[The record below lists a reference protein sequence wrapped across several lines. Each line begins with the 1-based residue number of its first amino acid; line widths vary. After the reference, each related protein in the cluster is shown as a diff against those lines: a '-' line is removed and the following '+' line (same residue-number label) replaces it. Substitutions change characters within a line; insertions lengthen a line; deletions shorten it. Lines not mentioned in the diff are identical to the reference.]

1 MSNLPENVRKT
12 PISNRRHPIF
22 GISPTR
28 KNKNELRNW
37 RASIPNITN
46 LMKKGEGVFKP
57 KIDKVPVDSAVKRSE
72 TPNSARKLN
81 EYNLNAAIVPNANAS
96 NLPNPNASIVS
107 NPNAS
112 NKPNP
117 FNPFNVAK
125 TLAFGGYSRK
135 SARKSARKSQRKSRR
150 KSRRRY

>member
-1 MSNLPENVRKT
+1 MNKTNVINPLTGMPPTNNQRKGL
-12 PISNRRHPIF
+12 N
-22 GISPTR
+22 
-28 KNKNELRNW
+28 NW

-96 NLPNPNASIVS
+96 NLPNPNASNVS

-112 NKPNP
+112 NKPNTVSP
-117 FNPFNVAK
+117 DGSVAMK
-125 TLAFGGYSRK
+125 LAFGGYSRK
-135 SARKSARKSQRKSRR
+135 SRRKPTRKSKKKSQRKSR
-150 KSRRRY
+150 SRY